1 MIIKMAWY
9 WHKNRHMDKWNR
21 IESPEINL
29 YLYNQI
35 IFDKEGKNIEW
46 TKDSLFNK
54 LCWENWTDTCK
65 K

>member
-54 LCWENWTDTCK
+54 LCWENWTETCK
-65 K
+65 N